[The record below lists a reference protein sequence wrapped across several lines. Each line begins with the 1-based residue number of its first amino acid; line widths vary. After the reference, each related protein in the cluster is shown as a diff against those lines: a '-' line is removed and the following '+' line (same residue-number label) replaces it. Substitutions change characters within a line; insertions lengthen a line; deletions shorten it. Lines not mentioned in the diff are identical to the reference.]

1 MVKIYLIPRHA
12 NLLVVLCAF
21 SFYIWTFIPVRT
33 MLGDGS
39 TALALI
45 PVSIAAGLF
54 GLRGGLIAGLMAILL
69 NLFLLWMTGNGDWI
83 TVFTTGGASG
93 ILIMVVMAG
102 FVGRLKDLKERVKQ
116 ELENHKRIEASLH
129 DALLKQKELEF
140 IVNHSPAI
148 AFLLR
153 ASDGLPVA
161 FISQN
166 IAQLGYTAEEFTLAA
181 KPYTA
186 IISLE
191 DKDRVAA
198 EIRHN
203 TEQGVN
209 EFNLEYRI
217 YSKSGEIHWVD
228 DHTFVRRD
236 KRGEVTH
243 YQGIIIDISE
253 RKNAEG
259 RLKYL
264 STHDVLT
271 GLFNRAYFEAELDR
285 HEKNRSG
292 PLSLMVIDIDGLKA
306 VNDQFGHSA
315 GDELLRKTAAVFQLV
330 FRVEDVV
337 ARIGGDE
344 FAVILPWTNAEQ
356 AQVVLQRIRNEL
368 ARQNVD
374 ALIPPLHL
382 SLGVATATDQT
393 GLRKTFKLADESMYK
408 EKFSRREAFG

>member
-1 MVKIYLIPRHA
+1 MAKFYLPPRHV

-21 SFYIWTFIPVRT
+21 SFYIWTFIPIRT
-33 MLGDGS
+33 VLGDGS

-54 GLRGGLIAGLMAILL
+54 GLRAGLVAGFFAIPL
-69 NLFLLWMTGNGDWI
+69 NLLLLWLTGTEDWI
-83 TVFTTGGASG
+83 TVFTAGGAAG
-93 ILIMVVMAG
+93 MLIMIVMAG
-102 FVGRLKDLKERVKQ
+102 LVGRLRDLKERVKHD
-116 ELENHKRIEASLH
+116 LEKHKIIEASLH
-129 DALLKQKELEF
+129 DALLRQKELEF

-166 IAQLGYTAEEFTLAA
+166 ISQLGYSVEEFTSATMS
-181 KPYTA
+181 YTA
-186 IISLE
+186 IIHPE

-198 EIRHN
+198 EIRHY
-203 TEQGVN
+203 TEEGVN
-209 EFNLEYRI
+209 EFNLEYRV
-217 YSKSGEIHWVD
+217 YSKSGEIRWVD

-243 YQGIIIDISE
+243 YQGIILDISE

-264 STHDVLT
+264 STHDILT

-315 GDELLRKTAAVFQLV
+315 GDELLRRTAAVFRTV

-356 AQVVLQRIRNEL
+356 AQVVLQRIRSEL
-368 ARQNVD
+368 ARQNLD
-374 ALIPPLHL
+374 ALISPLHL
-382 SLGVATATDQT
+382 SLGVATASDQID
-393 GLRKTFKLADESMYK
+393 LRRTFKQADESMYK
-408 EKFSRREAFG
+408 EKFGRREAMS